1 MINTTTSF
9 RPDLLVHVLQ
19 SLLRL
24 VSATVIRG
32 GRRRRGVYRGA
43 AADRLV
49 GVNLVVAD
57 VAAVVTKIVEGA
69 AAGGVYI
76 NPKLRS
82 PRYIMRHGGKEKKTG
97 VGKGLVLN
105 VN

>member
-1 MINTTTSF
+1 MINTTTWF

-24 VSATVIRG
+24 VLATGIRG

-43 AADRLV
+43 AADKLV

-57 VAAVVTKIVEGA
+57 DAAVATKIVEGV

-76 NPKLRS
+76 HL
-82 PRYIMRHGGKEKKTG
+82 Y
-97 VGKGLVLN
+97 
-105 VN
+105 